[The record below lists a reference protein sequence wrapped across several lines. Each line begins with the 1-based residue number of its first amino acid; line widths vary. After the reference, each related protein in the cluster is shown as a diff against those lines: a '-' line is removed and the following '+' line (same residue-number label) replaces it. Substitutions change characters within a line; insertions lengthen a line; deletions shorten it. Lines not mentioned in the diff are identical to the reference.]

1 MKNTLIAFALA
12 ATTVTAAASD
22 IPSIPSRSNPVAPVS
37 RALPAPSFWV
47 GINGGVSITDGLS
60 KDSPWSVGAVAG
72 YNVFKIGPVG
82 FGVEGTY
89 DFTKSETHHVSL
101 RRPRPDYTRGGT
113 HDVAGNVIAS
123 YSFGSLTPYALGGIG
138 YRWSDV
144 KNENIW
150 NAGGGVK
157 YSFARNF
164 EIDARYRHIENVDRT
179 WHDDRVT
186 LGANFKF

>member
-1 MKNTLIAFALA
+1 MKNTIIAFALA

-47 GINGGVSITDGLS
+47 GLNGGASITGGLS
-60 KDSPWSVGAVAG
+60 KDSPWNVGAVAG

-89 DFTKSETHHVSL
+89 DYTK
-101 RRPRPDYTRGGT
+101 GGT
-113 HDVAGNVIAS
+113 HDVAGNALAS
-123 YSFGSLTPYALGGIG
+123 LTFGSLTPYVLGGAG
-138 YRWSDV
+138 YRWSDF

-150 NAGGGVK
+150 NVGGGVK

-164 EIDARYRHIENVDRT
+164 EIDGRYRRVENFDRN